1 MGRSPDL
8 SGILNTFIIL
18 STTNTVNG
26 VAPVTTINGPVAT
39 PRLQD
44 HPASGGSL
52 KGGASALLSASSAG
66 KDRVIGVAVFSD
78 GSKLVILDKT
88 I

>member
-1 MGRSPDL
+1 MG
-8 SGILNTFIIL
+8 GILAVGANALI
-18 STTNTVNG
+18 S
-26 VAPVTTINGPVAT
+26 AP
-39 PRLQD
+39 D
-44 HPASGGSL
+44 S
-52 KGGASALLSASSAG
+52 G